1 MKTISDLSLRYILKN
16 KRKFLVIIISIILST
31 TLLTGVSLGAST
43 IRGYNVESAIKEKGT
58 HHIVFKNLDYNTYN
72 NLKNDN
78 QITNIILL
86 QEQKQ
91 ISNIEY
97 INQENNFPL
106 TIKSFNENFS
116 DYITLKK
123 GRHPNNNK
131 EIIVSEKLIQETNYK
146 INSYI
151 DEFKIVGIYSD
162 NKLEIE
168 EYTTNHTTIKREFH
182 PVALTKDKINENLTT
197 SYFVTFKKTFNM
209 YDRIYK
215 KASELEYSYTI
226 DSYGNREYSNL
237 EENHA
242 LLNALGYYS
251 NIKYQIGSY
260 AYILLILLVISMF
273 CIMTIKNS
281 FYISLSERKK
291 YFGSLRSIGTSKKQ
305 IISIVLLETLIIS
318 LISIPIGIL
327 LGFTFTNI
335 VIYVVNNI
343 MKNFITTNYKI
354 IIYPIYLILSFI
366 FIIITIL
373 LSSLTP
379 AKKASSISPLELI
392 KETNSYSV
400 KKSKENY
407 PLIKKIFG
415 TTGELAYKTIK
426 RNNSKF
432 SIQVNAL
439 IISMLLFITLS
450 GFTNFLLKNNEYSS
464 NDDSDITLHIEDL
477 KGEEDVID
485 KIKNIKEID
494 NIEIKKELHL
504 HFKLDK
510 LTLTENIK
518 NQEKDNNYPNITILG
533 IDNDDYQ
540 KLTNNLNIKEGE
552 IILYNFYTYFENDIQ
567 KETNYFNNNLNEIKL
582 CRIDNSILKGCNY
595 TFENIYLLNDKII
608 KKDYYSPTIIM
619 SLEEINEFISS
630 YIDIYESSWI
640 ISSSKNINIKI
651 NAKDYHTVD
660 KKLNNIFDEYL
671 HLNLEQGYHNN
682 PLRNEET
689 YTNISTIRFI
699 INSAMLFI
707 VIISITSIIN
717 TMSTNLSLRETEF
730 SVLRSI
736 GMPKKGLN
744 KMLKLESIFLG
755 LKAIVIGLPSATF
768 FVLLEEYLSYII
780 SKETFPY
787 PYLSYIISII
797 TVFIIVFIMN
807 IYSSNKLKNKN
818 IIDSIR
824 KQSI

>member
-58 HHIVFKNLDYNTYN
+58 HHVVFKNLDYNTYN
-72 NLKNDN
+72 NLKNDK
-78 QITNIILL
+78 QITDIILL

-123 GRHPNNNK
+123 GREPNNNK
-131 EIIVSEKLIQETNYK
+131 EIIVSENLIQETNYK
-146 INSYI
+146 LNSYI

-182 PVALTKDKINENLTT
+182 PVALTKDIINENLTT

-215 KASELEYSYTI
+215 KSDDLGYSYTL
-226 DSYGNREYSNL
+226 DSYGNREYYNL

-260 AYILLILLVISMF
+260 SYILLILLVISMF

-335 VIYVVNNI
+335 VIHVVNNI

-379 AKKASSISPLELI
+379 AKKTSSISPLELI

-400 KKSKENY
+400 QKSKENY

-477 KGEEDVID
+477 KGEDKVLD

-494 NIEIKKELHL
+494 NIVIKKELHL

-518 NQEKDNNYPNITILG
+518 NIEKDNNYPNITILG

-567 KETNYFNNNLNEIKL
+567 KETNYFNNKLKEIKL

-736 GMPKKGLN
+736 GMSKKGLN

-768 FVLLEEYLSYII
+768 FILLEEYLSYII

-797 TVFIIVFIMN
+797 TIFIIVFIMN
-807 IYSSNKLKNKN
+807 IYSTNKLKNKN

>member
-1 MKTISDLSLRYILKN
+1 
-16 KRKFLVIIISIILST
+16 
-31 TLLTGVSLGAST
+31 
-43 IRGYNVESAIKEKGT
+43 
-58 HHIVFKNLDYNTYN
+58 
-72 NLKNDN
+72 
-78 QITNIILL
+78 
-86 QEQKQ
+86 
-91 ISNIEY
+91 
-97 INQENNFPL
+97 
-106 TIKSFNENFS
+106 
-116 DYITLKK
+116 
-123 GRHPNNNK
+123 
-131 EIIVSEKLIQETNYK
+131 
-146 INSYI
+146 
-151 DEFKIVGIYSD
+151 
-162 NKLEIE
+162 
-168 EYTTNHTTIKREFH
+168 
-182 PVALTKDKINENLTT
+182 
-197 SYFVTFKKTFNM
+197 
-209 YDRIYK
+209 
-215 KASELEYSYTI
+215 
-226 DSYGNREYSNL
+226 
-237 EENHA
+237 
-242 LLNALGYYS
+242 
-251 NIKYQIGSY
+251 
-260 AYILLILLVISMF
+260 
-273 CIMTIKNS
+273 
-281 FYISLSERKK
+281 
-291 YFGSLRSIGTSKKQ
+291 
-305 IISIVLLETLIIS
+305 
-318 LISIPIGIL
+318 
-327 LGFTFTNI
+327 
-335 VIYVVNNI
+335 
-343 MKNFITTNYKI
+343 
-354 IIYPIYLILSFI
+354 
-366 FIIITIL
+366 
-373 LSSLTP
+373 
-379 AKKASSISPLELI
+379 
-392 KETNSYSV
+392 
-400 KKSKENY
+400 
-407 PLIKKIFG
+407 
-415 TTGELAYKTIK
+415 
-426 RNNSKF
+426 
-432 SIQVNAL
+432 
-439 IISMLLFITLS
+439 MLLFITLS
-450 GFTNFLLKNNEYSS
+450 GFTNFLLKNNEYSN

-477 KGEEDVID
+477 KGEDKVLD

-533 IDNDDYQ
+533 IHNDDYQ
-540 KLTNNLNIKEGE
+540 KLVNNLNIKEGE

-608 KKDYYSPTIIM
+608 KRDYYSPTIIM
-619 SLEEINEFISS
+619 SLEQINEFISS

-707 VIISITSIIN
+707 VITSITSIIN

-736 GMPKKGLN
+736 GMSKKGLN
-744 KMLKLESIFLG
+744 KMLKLESILLG

-768 FVLLEEYLSYII
+768 FILLEEYLSYIM

-797 TVFIIVFIMN
+797 TIFIIVFIMN
-807 IYSSNKLKNKN
+807 IYSTNKLKNKN

>member
-1 MKTISDLSLRYILKN
+1 MKTISDLSLKYILKN

-58 HHIVFKNLDYNTYN
+58 HHVVFKNLEYNTYN
-72 NLKNDN
+72 NLKNDK

-86 QEQKQ
+86 QDLKQ
-91 ISNIEY
+91 ISNTEY

-123 GRHPNNNK
+123 GREPNNNK
-131 EIIVSEKLIQETNYK
+131 EIIVSENLIQETNYK

-215 KASELEYSYTI
+215 KADDLRYSYTL

-260 AYILLILLVISMF
+260 SYIFLILLVISMF

-291 YFGSLRSIGTSKKQ
+291 YFGSLRSIGAAKKQ

-318 LISIPIGIL
+318 LISIPLCIL

-335 VIYVVNNI
+335 VIHIVNNI

-400 KKSKENY
+400 QKSKENY

-415 TTGELAYKTIK
+415 TTGELAYKIIK

-450 GFTNFLLKNNEYSS
+450 GFTNFLLKNNEYPN

-477 KGEEDVID
+477 KGEEDVLD

-504 HFKLDK
+504 YFKLDE

-533 IDNDDYQ
+533 IHNDDYQ
-540 KLTNNLNIKEGE
+540 KLVNNLNIKEGE

-671 HLNLEQGYHNN
+671 HLNLEQGYYNN

-699 INSAMLFI
+699 INSAILFI

-736 GMPKKGLN
+736 GMSKKGLN

-768 FVLLEEYLSYII
+768 FIFLEEYLSYII

-797 TVFIIVFIMN
+797 TVFIIIFIMN

>member
-58 HHIVFKNLDYNTYN
+58 HHVVFKNLDYNTYN

-78 QITNIILL
+78 QITNIVLL

-123 GRHPNNNK
+123 GRYPNNNK

-168 EYTTNHTTIKREFH
+168 EYTANHTTIKREFH

-215 KASELEYSYTI
+215 KASELEYSYTL

-260 AYILLILLVISMF
+260 SYILLILLVISMF

-291 YFGSLRSIGTSKKQ
+291 YFGSLRSIGASKKQ

-335 VIYVVNNI
+335 VIHIVNNI

-450 GFTNFLLKNNEYSS
+450 GFTNFLLKNNEYSN

-552 IILYNFYTYFENDIQ
+552 IILYNFYTYFENNIQ

-660 KKLNNIFDEYL
+660 KKLNNIFNEYL

-736 GMPKKGLN
+736 GMSKKGLN

-755 LKAIVIGLPSATF
+755 LKAIIIGLPSATF
-768 FVLLEEYLSYII
+768 FILLEEYLSYII